1 MNLIPIQSEAEQDVA
16 LRDRIVAQAAMATQ
30 QLAMQLRQLS
40 QQFWALPTERLLAVL
55 NADVAKTL
63 AIFAAN
69 TQLATDLN
77 ANLDALASPQF
88 AMRAPVSMGRNDIV
102 FDGSAFVLVAPPATP
117 VVEPTPEPVESPP
130 VDPSAGPSFP
140 L

>member
-117 VVEPTPEPVESPP
+117 AESPSPVESPP

>member
-1 MNLIPIQSEAEQDVA
+1 MSLIPTQSEAEQDLA
-16 LRDRIVAQAAMATQ
+16 TRDRIVAQAAMATQ

-40 QQFWALPTERLLAVL
+40 QQFWALPTDRLLAVL

-69 TQLATDLN
+69 AQLASDLN

-88 AMRAPVSMGRNDIV
+88 AMRAPVAMGRKDV
-102 FDGSAFVLVAPPATP
+102 AFDGTAFAVVAPP
-117 VVEPTPEPVESPP
+117 VIEPIPEQTN
-130 VDPSAGPSFP
+130 
-140 L
+140 